1 MYWLIGIM
9 SLSLVGIVALGV
21 YYELNPL
28 PRHVSAPRWLK
39 KIVGANLLTFV
50 IAQVGLLALGM
61 HDVMAQTAAATGSH
75 EISAGLGVA
84 LIGIGLPTG
93 LATVGAGL
101 AVGPVGAAALA
112 VIAEKPEVFGRS
124 LVFLGLAEGIAIYGL
139 VVSILLLG
147 KI

>member
-9 SLSLVGIVALGV
+9 SLSLVGIVAMGV

-28 PRHVSAPRWLK
+28 PRRADAPRWLK
-39 KIVGANLLTFV
+39 KIVGTNLLTFV
-50 IAQVGLLALGM
+50 IAQVGLLALGAQ
-61 HDVMAQTAAATGSH
+61 DVMAQSAATAGAR
-75 EISAGLGVA
+75 EISIGLGLA

-93 LATVGAGL
+93 LASIGAAL

-147 KI
+147 RI

>member
-1 MYWLIGIM
+1 MYWLVAIM
-9 SLSLVGIVALGV
+9 SLSLVGIVAMGV

-28 PRHVSAPRWLK
+28 PRRIDAPRWLK
-39 KIVGANLLTFV
+39 KIVGTNLITFV
-50 IAQVGLLALGM
+50 IAQVGLLALGVQ
-61 HDVMAQTAAATGSH
+61 DVMAQTAAAAGPH
-75 EISAGLGVA
+75 EISIGLGLA

-93 LATVGAGL
+93 LASIGAAL

-147 KI
+147 RI

>member
-9 SLSLVGIVALGV
+9 SLSVVGIIAMGL
-21 YYELNPL
+21 YFELNPL
-28 PRHVSAPRWLK
+28 PRHVNAPKWLK
-39 KIVGANLLTFV
+39 AVVGGNLLTFV
-50 IAQVGLLALGM
+50 IALAGLVALG
-61 HDVMAQTAAATGSH
+61 AQTAIAQTTGGAGAH
-75 EISAGLGVA
+75 EISNGLGLA

-93 LATVGAGL
+93 LATIGAGL

-147 KI
+147 RI